1 MKKKAKEKKEKLKYG
16 LWKNAGFMIAA
27 AFRAKEPMVFFLCLA
42 SALVGVAQNLVGLFI
57 TPSIIGAV
65 ENHVSLEELLLTI
78 LFFVGA
84 SMLISALS
92 AYINQ
97 NTICGEVTLRM
108 YLLTILLK
116 KNMRTSYAN
125 IENDAFGKSVSQ
137 GQRDMIS
144 NNSAAEA
151 IWSTLS
157 GLIKNVLCF
166 LIYVLMLTAVEPIL
180 LLVILL
186 TSIAGYLV
194 NKYVT
199 NYRHKNRDI
208 LIRENERMT
217 ELYRS
222 SRNVETA
229 KDIRIFGLRDWVKEM
244 FEGAM
249 TIDELFEKKA
259 QNTKIIGSIL
269 NLLLTFLRNGIAYA
283 YLIALVLNDGLSVS
297 EFLLYF
303 SVVGGF
309 SGQMTGILNGFLTMH
324 RYAVDMASYREAL
337 EYPEPFRFEEGKKL
351 SFDPKGQYEIRLEN
365 VSYHYP
371 NSEKM
376 VLEHIHLTLHKG
388 EKLALVG
395 LNGAG
400 KTTLI
405 RIMAGLLDPTEGR
418 VLLDGNDIR
427 DYNRRDYYKMF
438 SAVFQNYWIMADTIA
453 MNVAQ
458 IEDDVDYDRV
468 RDCIEK
474 AGLTKK
480 IASLPDGLHT
490 KLCRDVHDDAVMLS
504 GGETQRLMLARA
516 LYKEAPFILL
526 DEPTA
531 ALDPIAEAD
540 MYMKY
545 NEMTKNCSS
554 VYISHRLASTSFCD
568 RVLLL
573 DGSHIAEEGTHEE
586 LIAKGGKYAE
596 LFAVQSKYYRE
607 DLNDEK

>member
-1 MKKKAKEKKEKLKYG
+1 MKKEKKEKLKYG
-16 LWKNAGFMIAA
+16 LWKNAGFMIAS
-27 AFRAKEPMVFFLCLA
+27 AFRAKESMVVFLCLI
-42 SALVGVAQNLVGLFI
+42 SAVIGVLQTLIGLFI

-65 ENHVSLEELLLTI
+65 ENHVSLQELLLTI

-84 SMLISALS
+84 TMFVSAVS
-92 AYINQ
+92 AYIKQ
-97 NTICGEVTLRM
+97 NTICGEITVRM
-108 YLLTILLK
+108 TLLTVLLK

-125 IENDAFGKSVSQ
+125 IENDAFNKSVNQ
-137 GQRDMIS
+137 GNRAMIS
-144 NNSAAEA
+144 NSSAAEA

-157 GLIKNVLCF
+157 ALIKNVICF
-166 LIYVLMLTAVEPIL
+166 VIYILMLTAVEPIL
-180 LLVILL
+180 FFVILV

-199 NYRHKNRDI
+199 NYRHKNREI
-208 LIRENERMT
+208 LVRENDRLDG
-217 ELYRS
+217 LYRS
-222 SRNVETA
+222 TRNVETA
-229 KDIRIFGLRDWVKEM
+229 KDIRIFGLRDWIREM
-244 FEGAM
+244 FDKAM

-259 QNTKIIGSIL
+259 QNTKIIGSVL

-283 YLIALVLNDGLSVS
+283 YLITMVLNDGLSVS

-309 SGQMTGILNGFLTMH
+309 SGQMTGILNGFLTLH
-324 RYAVDMASYREAL
+324 RYAVDMAPYREAL
-337 EYPEPFRFEEGKKL
+337 EYPEPFKFEEGKKL
-351 SFDPKGQYEIRLEN
+351 SFNPKGQYEIRLEN

-371 NSEKM
+371 NSERM
-376 VLEHIHLTLHKG
+376 ILENIDLTLHKG

-418 VLLDGNDIR
+418 VLLDGKDIR
-427 DYNRRDYYKMF
+427 EYNRRDFYNMF

-453 MNVAQ
+453 INVAEN
-458 IEDDVDYDRV
+458 EDDIDFDRV

-480 IASLPDGLHT
+480 IDSFPDGLDT

-554 VYISHRLASTSFCD
+554 VYISHRLASTRFCD
-568 RVLLL
+568 RILFL

-586 LIAKGGKYAE
+586 LIKKGGKYAE
-596 LFAVQSKYYRE
+596 LFAVQSKYYQE
-607 DLNDEK
+607 DASDVK

>member
-1 MKKKAKEKKEKLKYG
+1 MKKEKKEKLKYG
-16 LWKNAGFMIAA
+16 LWKNAGFMIAS
-27 AFRAKEPMVFFLCLA
+27 AFRAKESMVVFLCLI
-42 SALVGVAQNLVGLFI
+42 SAVIGVLQTLIGLFI

-65 ENHVSLEELLLTI
+65 ENHVSLQELLLTI

-84 SMLISALS
+84 TMFVSAVS
-92 AYINQ
+92 AYIKQ
-97 NTICGEVTLRM
+97 NTICGEITVRM
-108 YLLTILLK
+108 TLLTVLLK

-125 IENDAFGKSVSQ
+125 IENDAFNKSVNQ
-137 GQRDMIS
+137 GNRAMIS
-144 NNSAAEA
+144 NSSAAEA

-157 GLIKNVLCF
+157 ALIKNVICF
-166 LIYVLMLTAVEPIL
+166 VIYILMLTAVEPIL
-180 LLVILL
+180 FFVILV

-199 NYRHKNRDI
+199 NYRHKNREI
-208 LIRENERMT
+208 LVRENDRLDG
-217 ELYRS
+217 LYRS
-222 SRNVETA
+222 TRNVETA
-229 KDIRIFGLRDWVKEM
+229 KDIRIFGLRDWIREM
-244 FEGAM
+244 FDKAM

-259 QNTKIIGSIL
+259 QNTKIIGSVL

-283 YLIALVLNDGLSVS
+283 YLITMVLNDGLSVS

-309 SGQMTGILNGFLTMH
+309 SGQMTGILNGFLTLH
-324 RYAVDMASYREAL
+324 RYAVDMAPYREAL
-337 EYPEPFRFEEGKKL
+337 EYPEPFKFEEGKKL
-351 SFDPKGQYEIRLEN
+351 SFNPKGQYEIRLEN

-371 NSEKM
+371 NSERM
-376 VLEHIHLTLHKG
+376 ILENIDLTLHKG

-418 VLLDGNDIR
+418 VLLDGKDIR
-427 DYNRRDYYKMF
+427 EYNRRDFYNMF

-453 MNVAQ
+453 INVAEN
-458 IEDDVDYDRV
+458 EDDIDFDRV

-480 IASLPDGLHT
+480 IDSFPDGLDT

-554 VYISHRLASTSFCD
+554 VYISHRLASTRFCD
-568 RVLLL
+568 RILFL

-586 LIAKGGKYAE
+586 LIQKGGKYAE
-596 LFAVQSKYYRE
+596 LFAVQSKYYQE
-607 DLNDEK
+607 DASDVK

>member
-1 MKKKAKEKKEKLKYG
+1 MKKEKKEKLKYG
-16 LWKNAGFMIAA
+16 LWKNAGFMIAS
-27 AFRAKEPMVFFLCLA
+27 AFRVKEPMVFFLCVGA
-42 SALVGVAQNLVGLFI
+42 ALVGVAQNLVGLFI
-57 TPSIIGAV
+57 TPAIIGAV
-65 ENHVSLEELLLTI
+65 ENHVSLRELLLTI

-84 SMLISALS
+84 SMLISAAS

-97 NTICGEVTLRM
+97 NTLCGRITVRM
-108 YLLTILLK
+108 FLMNMILK

-125 IENDAFGKSVSQ
+125 IEDDAFAKSIRQ
-137 GQRDMIS
+137 GQRVVMG
-144 NNSAAEA
+144 NGSAAEA

-157 GLIKNVLCF
+157 GLIKNILCF
-166 LIYVLMLTAVEPIL
+166 VIYVWMLTAVEPLL

-199 NYRHKNRDI
+199 NYRHKNREI
-208 LIRENERMT
+208 LVRENDRMQR
-217 ELYRS
+217 LYHS
-222 SRNVETA
+222 ARNVETA
-229 KDIRIFGLRDWVKEM
+229 KDIRIFGLRDWIKEM
-244 FEGAM
+244 FDRAM

-259 QNTKIIGSIL
+259 QNTKLIGSVL

-283 YLIALVLNDGLSVS
+283 YLIAMVLNDGLSVS

-337 EYPEPFRFEEGKKL
+337 EYPEPFTFEEGKAL

-371 NSEKM
+371 NSERM
-376 VLEHIHLTLHKG
+376 ILENINLTLHKG

-418 VLLDGNDIR
+418 VLLDGKDIR

-438 SAVFQNYWIMADTIA
+438 SAIFQDFWGLAGSIA

-458 IEDDVDYDRV
+458 TDTDIDYDRV

-474 AGLTKK
+474 AGLTQKLE
-480 IASLPDGLHT
+480 ALPDGLHT

-540 MYMKY
+540 MYRKY

-554 VYISHRLASTSFCD
+554 VYISHRLASTRFCD

-573 DGSHIAEEGTHEE
+573 DGSRIAEEGTHEE

-596 LFAVQSKYYRE
+596 LFAVQSKYYKE
-607 DLNDEK
+607 AVSDVK